1 MYATLSPLVSYQYL
15 LHPFDGTYQDWTQ
28 YFQQVYTA
36 HPYNLSDPM
45 QQHAPNGN
53 YASDTHPSDIIVGE
67 LSAFSNG
74 TQPDG
79 TPISLRIQSSSTIK
93 ADSIFTFGHGPGG
106 EELGSGVA
114 FEYAPSYD
122 EWLIVSPTFG
132 DLADR
137 LAQAATDNLIGHSK
151 CQVLGPCSSP
161 AVEGSQCSSTSGARG
176 YCFVDYQGGLLCGR
190 TADWWSYGAQY
201 STDTAYH
208 VDVRETVPAAIACA
222 RFARATTDLSQPWQP
237 RLLVGGCMVSDDPYH
252 TGWEEVH
259 LPAACSFPMDLGETA
274 AGTGARDPSLIG
286 CMDKGAHNYK
296 PAARQPATAAT
307 DGRCLYNN
315 RGCTNSLAI
324 NYNSEANIDDG
335 SCIVETCGC
344 SIGGGGT
351 PYFGIASDTP
361 KYESLYVG
369 VPTRLALG
377 GGLNAY
383 PSYQAVS
390 NYVAGATV
398 LGGPMCPDHPTMGSA
413 CTFVVE
419 GCMDPTAVNYN
430 PDANTNTNTW
440 CIAPVEGCMMPT
452 YDIGC
457 DTSRHPGATCH
468 GAPEKVIGRYGLSS
482 NFNAAA
488 TVNVP
493 ASCTFEVLGCTE
505 TTALNYDPRAT
516 VNFKCYTAKTGCLH
530 PLALNFNCSTVGTSP
545 CTDSVVVHSRSACT
559 FYVPVINT
567 RGVGATEMSWTL
579 TTSGDAYR
587 LGMDGMKDGVRNLT
601 AAQISDYDAS
611 QIEVTCVAGSA
622 IWTVTVPNLA
632 PYQYSELKL
641 WSEQA
646 LATTATAQA
655 YLEAA
660 GAYDYIVLDISVSET
675 YDIAFPPPSAPP
687 EEELGLILGIVA
699 GAIVG
704 VLVVAAGVY
713 FFTKGAPKMQ
723 GPLPVAPSPT

>member
-1 MYATLSPLVSYQYL
+1 
-15 LHPFDGTYQDWTQ
+15 
-28 YFQQVYTA
+28 
-36 HPYNLSDPM
+36 
-45 QQHAPNGN
+45 
-53 YASDTHPSDIIVGE
+53 
-67 LSAFSNG
+67 
-74 TQPDG
+74 
-79 TPISLRIQSSSTIK
+79 
-93 ADSIFTFGHGPGG
+93 
-106 EELGSGVA
+106 
-114 FEYAPSYD
+114 
-122 EWLIVSPTFG
+122 
-132 DLADR
+132 
-137 LAQAATDNLIGHSK
+137 
-151 CQVLGPCSSP
+151 
-161 AVEGSQCSSTSGARG
+161 
-176 YCFVDYQGGLLCGR
+176 
-190 TADWWSYGAQY
+190 
-201 STDTAYH
+201 
-208 VDVRETVPAAIACA
+208 
-222 RFARATTDLSQPWQP
+222 
-237 RLLVGGCMVSDDPYH
+237 
-252 TGWEEVH
+252 
-259 LPAACSFPMDLGETA
+259 
-274 AGTGARDPSLIG
+274 
-286 CMDKGAHNYK
+286 
-296 PAARQPATAAT
+296 
-307 DGRCLYNN
+307 
-315 RGCTNSLAI
+315 
-324 NYNSEANIDDG
+324 
-335 SCIVETCGC
+335 
-344 SIGGGGT
+344 
-351 PYFGIASDTP
+351 
-361 KYESLYVG
+361 
-369 VPTRLALG
+369 
-377 GGLNAY
+377 
-383 PSYQAVS
+383 
-390 NYVAGATV
+390 
-398 LGGPMCPDHPTMGSA
+398 
-413 CTFVVE
+413 
-419 GCMDPTAVNYN
+419 MDPTAVNYN

-601 AAQISDYDAS
+601 AAQIPDYDAS

-622 IWTVTVPNLA
+622 IWTVTMPNLA

-704 VLVVAAGVY
+704 VLVVATLWAMYALSEGPGGKCYALVEPA
-713 FFTKGAPKMQ
+713 APLL
-723 GPLPVAPSPT
+723 GPLATLVEFLKYSVSGGASRAPEKTDLVQSKKRRPSAKKSVEKRLDELEEGEEDLSAPAQQKLQQLKTAVSKK